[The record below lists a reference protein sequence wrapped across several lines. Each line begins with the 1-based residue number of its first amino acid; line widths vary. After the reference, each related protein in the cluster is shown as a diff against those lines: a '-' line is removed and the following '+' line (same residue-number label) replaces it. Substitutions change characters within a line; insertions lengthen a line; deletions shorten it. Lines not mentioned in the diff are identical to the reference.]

1 MEAFV
6 RLFIRDAMKDKLL
19 ICSHREFLTNYLN
32 KKFPRARREDIE
44 DAVQNAII
52 KAVRFSDKWQ
62 GNCSL
67 KTWVSVIAVN
77 MYTDTFRKTYVKN
90 EYVLNSSEESFV
102 FDKIPVSDFSETLC
116 ESDYQIKLVK
126 ELLAGFEDNVHIQ
139 AFNLNVMYD
148 IDYKDIAIQQNI
160 PIGTVKSR
168 VFRAKKLLQEKYREI
183 TSKYEETTV

>member
-1 MEAFV
+1 
-6 RLFIRDAMKDKLL
+6 MKDKLL
-19 ICSHREFLTNYLN
+19 ICNHREFLTNYLH
-32 KKFPRARREDIE
+32 KKFPKARKEDIE

-67 KTWVSVIAVN
+67 KTWISVIAVHI
-77 MYTDTFRKTYVKN
+77 YTDTFRKTYIKN
-90 EYVLNSSEESFV
+90 EYVLNSSEESFI
-102 FDKIPVSDFSETLC
+102 FDKISVDDFSESFC
-116 ESDYQIKLVK
+116 ESDYQNKLVK

-139 AFNLNVMYD
+139 AFKLNVMYD
-148 IDYKDIAIQQNI
+148 INYKDIATQQNI

-183 TSKYEETTV
+183 TSKYEETMV

>member
-1 MEAFV
+1 MTKE
-6 RLFIRDAMKDKLL
+6 LQ
-19 ICSHREFLTNYLN
+19 ICSYRDFLHNYLF
-32 KKFPRARREDIE
+32 KKFPRARKEDIE

-52 KAVRFSDKWQ
+52 KAVKFSDKWQ

-67 KTWVSVIAVN
+67 KTWISVIAVN

-90 EYVLNSSEESFV
+90 EYLLNSPEESFI
-102 FDKIPVSDFSETLC
+102 FDKISVDDFSETLC
-116 ESDYQIKLVK
+116 ESDYQNKLVK
-126 ELLAGFEDNVHIQ
+126 ELMAGFEDNVHVQ
-139 AFNLNVMYD
+139 AFNLNVIDD

-183 TSKYEETTV
+183 TSKYEEATV

>member
-6 RLFIRDAMKDKLL
+6 RLFLRDAMKDKLL
-19 ICSHREFLTNYLN
+19 ICNHREFLTNYLH
-32 KKFPRARREDIE
+32 KKFPRARKEDIE

-67 KTWVSVIAVN
+67 KTWISVIAVHI
-77 MYTDTFRKTYVKN
+77 YTDTFRKTYIKN
-90 EYVLNSSEESFV
+90 EYVLNSSEESFI
-102 FDKIPVSDFSETLC
+102 FDKISVDDFSESFC
-116 ESDYQIKLVK
+116 ESDYQNKLVK

-139 AFNLNVMYD
+139 AFKLNVMYD
-148 IDYKDIAIQQNI
+148 INYKDIAIQQNI

-183 TSKYEETTV
+183 TSKYEETMV

>member
-1 MEAFV
+1 
-6 RLFIRDAMKDKLL
+6 MKDKLL
-19 ICSHREFLTNYLN
+19 ICSYREFLTNYLN
-32 KKFPRARREDIE
+32 KKFPRARKEDIE

-67 KTWVSVIAVN
+67 KTWVSVIAIN

-90 EYVLNSSEESFV
+90 EYVLNSSEESFI
-102 FDKIPVSDFSETLC
+102 FDKISVSDFSETLC
-116 ESDYQIKLVK
+116 ESDYQNKLVK
-126 ELLAGFEDNVHIQ
+126 ELLAGFEDNVHVQ
-139 AFNLNVMYD
+139 AFNLNVMHD

-183 TSKYEETTV
+183 TSKHEETMV